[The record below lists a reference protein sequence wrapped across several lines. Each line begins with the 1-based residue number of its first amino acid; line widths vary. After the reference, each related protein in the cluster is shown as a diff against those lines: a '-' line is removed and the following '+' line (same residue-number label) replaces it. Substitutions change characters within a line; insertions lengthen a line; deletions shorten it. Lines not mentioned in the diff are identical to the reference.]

1 MGKDLS
7 VPHWQARILV
17 RHPLLGFPGSMFPK
31 VERLA
36 AGSCAHPHPEVPGR
50 WGRRN
55 APRGTRTGERRPLP
69 RAAAH
74 ALRARALGAGA
85 FTSSLAPEKAR
96 GPFPCAARI
105 NDQTRDDI
113 AFSTGER

>member
-1 MGKDLS
+1 
-7 VPHWQARILV
+7 
-17 RHPLLGFPGSMFPK
+17 MFPK

-55 APRGTRTGERRPLP
+55 APRGARTGERRPLP

-85 FTSSLAPEKAR
+85 FASSLCPWESTR
-96 GPFPCAARI
+96 PFSMRRQDKRP
-105 NDQTRDDI
+105 D
-113 AFSTGER
+113 TG